1 MPVVAASEIS
11 VISGPIL
18 PMRTSPP
25 RTVIFLACTAP
36 VLLTWNGAAVPEDDP
51 ANIAG
56 PNPVAFMPTVF
67 SPEPA
72 VRELDDSVQPPTVPP
87 VAVILLVEMVP
98 VTLADVATKDPV
110 LVTRNGAVDAVVP
123 PSHSR
128 YAGSLEERRAMFAPD
143 PTVMS
148 PALEIVVSPPVRDVE
163 ERLHP
168 PIEPEVAVTAPV
180 IEALV
185 AVSTPAL
192 VTLKGAVE
200 AVDEPAKNG

>member
-1 MPVVAASEIS
+1 M
-11 VISGPIL
+11 
-18 PMRTSPP
+18 
-25 RTVIFLACTAP
+25 
-36 VLLTWNGAAVPEDDP
+36 
-51 ANIAG
+51 
-56 PNPVAFMPTVF
+56 
-67 SPEPA
+67 
-72 VRELDDSVQPPTVPP
+72 
-87 VAVILLVEMVP
+87 LLVEMVP
-98 VTLADVATKDPV
+98 VTLADVATNEPV
-110 LVTRNGAVDAVVP
+110 LVTRKGAVDAVGP
-123 PSHSR
+123 PSPSR
-128 YAGSLEERRAMFAPD
+128 YAGSLEERRAMFDPD

-192 VTLKGAVE
+192 VTLNGAVE